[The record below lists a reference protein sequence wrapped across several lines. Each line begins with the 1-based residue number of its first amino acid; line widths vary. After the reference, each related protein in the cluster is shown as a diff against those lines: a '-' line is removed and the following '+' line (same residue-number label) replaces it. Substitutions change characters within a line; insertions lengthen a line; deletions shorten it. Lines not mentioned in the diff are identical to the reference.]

1 MKNTG
6 HGSSYVD
13 SSPSLWSGGC
23 RIREVNGGASLL
35 HDAADVDTAMTNDE
49 EMMLSS
55 NFK

>member
-1 MKNTG
+1 MEHTG

-23 RIREVNGGASLL
+23 RIREVNGGTSLL
-35 HDAADVDTAMTNDE
+35 HDAADVNAAMTNDE

-55 NFK
+55 NFE